1 MLRIT
6 FEELEKNLD
15 YYLEKSNEE
24 DIYITKNGELISALI
39 SPNSELYSAY
49 KKFRDNLCQC
59 LFQNAKENRP

>member
-49 KKFRDNLCQC
+49 KKFRDNLC
-59 LFQNAKENRP
+59 